1 MLQSIQPSSSL
12 HFSRASRVHSPLTLV
27 RDPRLSSGAMGFE
40 YIQWISCLQLTK
52 PPVHNLSGAQQ
63 TVALVT

>member
-1 MLQSIQPSSSL
+1 M
-12 HFSRASRVHSPLTLV
+12 HSPVTLV